1 MDHVYLEFLNL
12 IEMLLLYI
20 STYGLS
26 NIFVEHMKF
35 NTMDKL
41 YYYIFLGLIGL
52 FIFTL
57 TVNH

>member
-1 MDHVYLEFLNL
+1 MDRAYLEFLNL

-26 NIFVEHMKF
+26 NIFIQYMKF
-35 NTMDKL
+35 NTTQQL
-41 YYYIFLGLIGL
+41 YYYIILGLIGL

-57 TVNH
+57 TVHY

>member
-26 NIFVEHMKF
+26 NIFVEYMKF

-41 YYYIFLGLIGL
+41 YYYIILGLIGL